1 MRYLNG
7 ADKLKSLTRIES
19 FEESQ
24 RYKEDVFLLPQTVRY
39 EFSEDNLFD
48 LKAYQKNGTKRGLI

>member
-48 LKAYQKNGTKRGLI
+48 LIDSMYEKE

>member
-24 RYKEDVFLLPQTVRY
+24 RYKEDVFFFISLA
-39 EFSEDNLFD
+39 F
-48 LKAYQKNGTKRGLI
+48 LK